1 MTASA
6 PRLTSFSHG
15 GGCACK
21 LSPTDLANVLAHL
34 PQVSHDNLLV
44 GAETRDDAAVYKV
57 APDLAIVLT
66 ADFITPIVD
75 NPSAFG
81 AIAATNAMSDIWA
94 MGGDPLL
101 AINLVGF
108 PRDKLDLT
116 VLEEIMS
123 AGAAAVHEC
132 GCVVAG
138 GHTIDDPE
146 LKYGL
151 SVVGRVHPDRVVRN
165 CTGRAGDVL
174 LLTKPLGVGIV
185 STAAKQG
192 VAPDPMLD
200 TAIAHMTHA
209 NRVAGGIMRE
219 AGVSAATDVTGFG
232 LLGHL
237 GEMTRGSGLAAEVV
251 LADIPLID
259 GVRDLAAQGVVPGGT
274 RRNLRAASEFTAFG
288 VAADEADRL
297 VMADAQTSGG
307 LLIAVPSARA
317 AALAERLT
325 SAGEMAATIGQL
337 RQGPVGAITIV

>member
-1 MTASA
+1 MAASA

-21 LSPTDLANVLAHL
+21 LSPTDLANVLGHL

-44 GAETRDDAAVYKV
+44 GAETRDDAAVYQV

-75 NPSAFG
+75 DALAFG

-108 PRDKLDLT
+108 PREKLDLT

-123 AGAAAVHEC
+123 AGAAAAHEC

-185 STAAKQG
+185 STAAKQD
-192 VAPDPMLD
+192 VAPDAMLD

-209 NRVAGGIMRE
+209 NRVAGGIMRD

-237 GEMTRGSGLAAEVV
+237 GEMARGSGLAAEVELV
-251 LADIPLID
+251 AVPVID
-259 GVRDLAAQGVVPGGT
+259 GVRDLAAREVVSGGT
-274 RRNLRAASEFTAFG
+274 RRNLRAASEFTTFA
-288 VAADEADRL
+288 VAVDDADRL

-307 LLIAVPSARA
+307 LLIAVPPRQAE
-317 AALAERLT
+317 ALAERLT
-325 SAGEMAATIGQL
+325 EAGERAVAIGRL
-337 RQGPVGAITIV
+337 MQGTAGAITVV

>member
-1 MTASA
+1 
-6 PRLTSFSHG
+6 
-15 GGCACK
+15 
-21 LSPTDLANVLAHL
+21 
-34 PQVSHDNLLV
+34 
-44 GAETRDDAAVYKV
+44 VYKV
-57 APDLAIVLT
+57 SPELAIVLT

-75 NPSAFG
+75 DARAFG

-108 PRDKLDLT
+108 PRDKLELT

-123 AGAAAVHEC
+123 AGAAAAHEC

-151 SVVGRVHPDRVVRN
+151 SVVGKVHPDRVVRN
-165 CTGRAGDVL
+165 CTGQAGDVL

-192 VAPDPMLD
+192 VAPEAMLD
-200 TAIAHMTHA
+200 TAIAYMTHA
-209 NRVAGGIMRE
+209 NRVAGEIMRD

-237 GEMTRGSGLAAEVV
+237 GEMTRGSGLAAEVEWAAV
-251 LADIPLID
+251 PVIE
-259 GVRDLAAQGVVPGGT
+259 GVRELAAQEVVPGGT
-274 RRNLRAASEFTAFG
+274 RRNLRAASEFTTFA
-288 VAADEADRL
+288 VAADDADRL

-307 LLIAVPSARA
+307 LLIAVPAARA
-317 AALAERLT
+317 EALADRMTE
-325 SAGEMAATIGQL
+325 AGEMAAAIGHL
-337 RQGPVGAITIV
+337 KLGPAGAITIV